1 MRAEEAIRHASAG
14 LIKASCATGLVTIY
28 HSPDTSREYDLRFVP
43 RGDDHALDM
52 GEMQSIGSYPTLDQA
67 EKEAYQRFAVS
78 LDAWTPQN
86 QVELV
91 EDRNTGGLHVEP
103 PHEGTG
109 SS

>member
-14 LIKASCATGLVTIY
+14 LIKAGCDTGLVTIY
-28 HSPDTSREYDLRFVP
+28 HSPETSRDYDVRFVP
-43 RGDDHALDM
+43 RGDDHALYM
-52 GEMQSIGSYPTLDQA
+52 EEMQSVGSYPTLQQA
-67 EKEAYQRFAVS
+67 EEEARRRFAVS

-103 PHEGTG
+103 HNAVTG